1 MENENSVE
9 KLVERMEQSLK
20 KKEEEKQ
27 EQVKLNKV
35 EQNEIEPS
43 KLKQTKNY
51 GNTKKEKLKIKRE
64 KMKTKIFKIENG
76 RFPFRPKLTATV
88 SIALLFVF
96 APRYPAKNNRI
107 HPITWPIKIA
117 RRPVFIPSGAKYVP
131 VRISDIETPAP
142 NQISPLLRT
151 DVLFSS
157 ILKYPPCKNIRN
169 KYNIIVHFSHI

>member
-51 GNTKKEKLKIKRE
+51 GKTKKEKLKIKRE
-64 KMKTKIFKIENG
+64 KMKEKAIEKQERKTPKSFSNSNKKEIKYISQEPDMDDDLEENDDNNVVYHIG
-76 RFPFRPKLTATV
+76 YDGVTFRVNDSDEKEKLII
-88 SIALLFVF
+88 IA
-96 APRYPAKNNRI
+96 
-107 HPITWPIKIA
+107 
-117 RRPVFIPSGAKYVP
+117 
-131 VRISDIETPAP
+131 D
-142 NQISPLLRT
+142 
-151 DVLFSS
+151 
-157 ILKYPPCKNIRN
+157 
-169 KYNIIVHFSHI
+169 

>member
-51 GNTKKEKLKIKRE
+51 GKNKK
-64 KMKTKIFKIENG
+64 
-76 RFPFRPKLTATV
+76 
-88 SIALLFVF
+88 
-96 APRYPAKNNRI
+96 
-107 HPITWPIKIA
+107 
-117 RRPVFIPSGAKYVP
+117 
-131 VRISDIETPAP
+131 
-142 NQISPLLRT
+142 
-151 DVLFSS
+151 
-157 ILKYPPCKNIRN
+157 
-169 KYNIIVHFSHI
+169 